1 VTLHTFKL
9 PWENTLLCGDS
20 YQAGCNTIVLHGA
33 GKSSR
38 SRFSRLRDTLH
49 QRGIPTAAFDFIGH
63 GETGGELLGST
74 LCERTEQAAAVIRYA
89 CREPLTL
96 IAASMSGHTAI
107 KLTEIFDVENLVLLV
122 PAVYTSRAYHLPFG
136 PEFSAAIRV
145 PESWRESDAFDVLAE
160 FKGKLLIVAAEC
172 DGAIPAEVPQRMY
185 SAAGTAADRML
196 HVIPDAGH
204 TSLFLRDQDFH
215 CMVDMIAGLCRRGW
229 QSADADHGTAGECNF
244 Q

>member
-1 VTLHTFKL
+1 M
-9 PWENTLLCGDS
+9 
-20 YQAGCNTIVLHGA
+20 VLHGA

-38 SRFSRLRDTLH
+38 SRFSRLRDILH

-122 PAVYTSRAYHLPFG
+122 PAVYTSRAHHLPFG

-145 PESWRESDAFDVLAE
+145 PESWRESDAFDILAE
-160 FKGKLLIVAAEC
+160 FKGKLLIVAAEY
-172 DGAIPAEVPQRMY
+172 DTTIPSEIPQRIHA
-185 SAAGTAADRML
+185 SAGNAADRML
-196 HVIPDAGH
+196 HVIPGAGH
-204 TSLFLRDQDFH
+204 LSLFPLEQDFQ
-215 CMVDMIAGLCRRGW
+215 CAVDMIVGLCRERAALG
-229 QSADADHGTAGECNF
+229 
-244 Q
+244 